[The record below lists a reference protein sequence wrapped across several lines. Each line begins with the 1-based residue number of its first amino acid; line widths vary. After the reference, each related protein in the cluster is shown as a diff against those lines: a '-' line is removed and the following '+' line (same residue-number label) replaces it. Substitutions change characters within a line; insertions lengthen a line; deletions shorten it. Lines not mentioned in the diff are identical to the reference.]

1 MGSFLPVFI
10 SKDMV
15 NWEQTGHIFDEQPEW
30 TSTSFWAPE
39 LYYHNDTMYCY
50 YTARRKTDNI
60 SYIGVASSGRNFPAF

>member
-1 MGSFLPVFI
+1 
-10 SKDMV
+10 
-15 NWEQTGHIFDEQPEW
+15 
-30 TSTSFWAPE
+30 